1 MRKDHRFCKIKKT
14 MANSSKPGTRTSAR
28 KGEVRSDA
36 PLDQLIH
43 EGGLRI
49 VDVEPLQHQGLLVV
63 MLNSGTPL
71 MVRTEH
77 CPRLAKAKADQLSNW
92 RIIADGTAIGW
103 DQLDEHLSLKGFLMT
118 EVRNQP
124 MARLRT
130 QWAQRP
136 LRPRTSVTKR
146 TSKPAPAKR
155 KGLAS
160 N

>member
-1 MRKDHRFCKIKKT
+1 
-14 MANSSKPGTRTSAR
+14 MANSSKPGTRTSKR
-28 KGEVRSDA
+28 NGDVRSDD

-77 CPRLAKAKADQLSNW
+77 FPRLAKAKADQLTGW
-92 RIIADGTAIGW
+92 EIIAGGTAIGW

-118 EVRNQP
+118 EVRNEL
-124 MARLRT
+124 MDRLR
-130 QWAQRP
+130 AQLVKRSVRKP
-136 LRPRTSVTKR
+136 TARTTRSTKLRPVKR
-146 TSKPAPAKR
+146 TRVPVR
-155 KGLAS
+155 
-160 N
+160 

>member
-1 MRKDHRFCKIKKT
+1 

-28 KGEVRSDA
+28 KGDVRSDD

-77 CPRLAKAKADQLSNW
+77 FPRLAKAKANQLSGW

-118 EVRNQP
+118 EVRNEL
-124 MARLRT
+124 MDRLRS
-130 QWAQRP
+130 QLSQRS
-136 LRPRTSVTKR
+136 LRPPSPV
-146 TSKPAPAKR
+146 AKR
-155 KGLAS
+155 AGKRSPVRRNGVTS

>member
-1 MRKDHRFCKIKKT
+1 
-14 MANSSKPGTRTSAR
+14 MANSSKPGTRTSGR
-28 KGEVRSDA
+28 TPEVRSDD

-77 CPRLAKAKADQLSNW
+77 FPRLAKAKANQLSGW
-92 RIIADGTAIGW
+92 QIIADGTAIGW

-118 EVRNQP
+118 EVRNEL
-124 MARLRT
+124 MDRLRA
-130 QWAQRP
+130 QLAQRP
-136 LRPRTSVTKR
+136 LRPRTSVAKR
-146 TSKPAPAKR
+146 TSKRAPAKR
-155 KGLAS
+155 NGVAS